1 MKKEDYKVI
10 DNFLSKEDFNKI
22 KEVMIGSNFPWY
34 YNKEV
39 SNLNSKDGI
48 YFTHNFFN
56 LFTHSD
62 YVNILKP
69 ILKLLKPKSL
79 IRIKGNL
86 YPCTEKLIKHG
97 NHIDYDYLHKGF
109 IFYINT
115 NNGYTILNDKIKIKS
130 IENRGLFF
138 NAHIKHC
145 STTCTDQK
153 TRININFNYF

>member
-10 DNFLSKEDFNKI
+10 DNFLSKENFNKI
-22 KEVMIGSNFPWY
+22 KEAMIGSNFPWY
-34 YNKEV
+34 FNSNV
-39 SNLNSKDGI
+39 SDKNSNDGI

-56 LFTHSD
+56 KFINSD
-62 YVNILKP
+62 FINLINP
-69 ILKLLKPKSL
+69 IINLLETKSF

-86 YPCTEKLIKHG
+86 YPQTGKLIKHK
-97 NHIDYDYLHKGF
+97 NHIDYPFLHKGF